1 MKLKYFSPL
10 LLALVSAP
18 LFAAPDIVS
27 ECSKPGRSVDREMQI
42 VMEHTLHIDIK
53 QIDESK
59 TKTEILSAQP
69 AGELLIS
76 QFAQETYDALTD
88 KAKSSPESYKKL
100 FSANPAYNL
109 VLRITYVNRDN
120 KKNIFI
126 ASGLADKD
134 ECSVRFNG
142 WLTEQREF

>member
-1 MKLKYFSPL
+1 MKLKYLPPL
-10 LLALVSAP
+10 LLSLVSAP
-18 LFAAPDIVS
+18 LFAAPDIVG

-42 VMEHTLHIDIK
+42 VMEHTLHIDMK

-59 TKTEILSAQP
+59 TRTEILSAQP

-76 QFAQETYDALTD
+76 QLAQETYDSLTG
-88 KAKSSPESYKKL
+88 KSKSSPESYKKL
-100 FSANPAYNL
+100 FSVNPPYNL

-126 ASGLADKD
+126 ASGLAD
-134 ECSVRFNG
+134 
-142 WLTEQREF
+142 

>member
-1 MKLKYFSPL
+1 MKLKYLPPL
-10 LLALVSAP
+10 LLSLVSAP

-27 ECSKPGRSVDREMQI
+27 ECSKPGRLIDREMQI
-42 VMEHTLHIDIK
+42 VMEHTLHIDMK

-59 TKTEILSAQP
+59 TRTEILSAQP

-76 QFAQETYDALTD
+76 QLAQETYDSLTD
-88 KAKSSPESYKKL
+88 KSKSSPESYKKL
-100 FSANPAYNL
+100 FSVNPPYNL
-109 VLRITYVNRDN
+109 VLRITYVNKDN

-134 ECSVRFNG
+134 ECSVHFNG

>member
-1 MKLKYFSPL
+1 MKLKYLSPL
-10 LLALVSAP
+10 LLALVSTP
-18 LFAAPDIVS
+18 LFAAPDVVS

-42 VMEHTLHIDIK
+42 VMEHTLHIDLK

-59 TKTEILSAQP
+59 TKTEILSAQL

-76 QFAQETYDALTD
+76 QLAQETYDSLTD
-88 KAKSSPESYKKL
+88 KSKSSPESYKKL
-100 FSANPAYNL
+100 FSANSAYNL
-109 VLRITYVNRDN
+109 VLRITYVNKEN

-126 ASGLADKD
+126 ASGLADKE
-134 ECSVRFNG
+134 ECSVHFNG

>member
-1 MKLKYFSPL
+1 MKLKYLSPL
-10 LLALVSAP
+10 LLSLVSAP

-42 VMEHTLHIDIK
+42 VMEHTLHIDLK
-53 QIDESK
+53 QIDAGK

-76 QFAQETYDALTD
+76 QLAQETYDSLTD
-88 KAKSSPESYKKL
+88 KSKSSPESYKKL
-100 FSANPAYNL
+100 FSVNPPYNL

-134 ECSVRFNG
+134 ECSVHFNG

>member
-1 MKLKYFSPL
+1 MKLKYLPPL
-10 LLALVSAP
+10 LLSLVSAP

-27 ECSKPGRSVDREMQI
+27 ECSKPGRSVDWEMQI
-42 VMEHTLHIDIK
+42 VMEHMLHIDMK

-59 TKTEILSAQP
+59 TRTEILSAQP

-76 QFAQETYDALTD
+76 QLAQETYDSLTD
-88 KAKSSPESYKKL
+88 KSKSSPESYKKL
-100 FSANPAYNL
+100 FSVNPPYNL
-109 VLRITYVNRDN
+109 VLRITYVNKDN

-134 ECSVRFNG
+134 ECSVHFNG

>member
-1 MKLKYFSPL
+1 MKLTCFFPL
-10 LLALVSAP
+10 LLTLVSAP

-27 ECSKPGRSVDREMQI
+27 ECSKPGRSIDREMQI
-42 VMEHTLHIDIK
+42 VMEHTLHIDTK

-59 TKTEILSAQP
+59 TQTDVLFAQP
-69 AGELLIS
+69 AGELLVS
-76 QFAQETYDALTD
+76 QLAQETYDALAD
-88 KAKSSPESYKKL
+88 KSKSSPESYKKL
-100 FSANPAYNL
+100 FSDNPVYNL
-109 VLRITYVNRDN
+109 VLRITYVSKDN

>member
-1 MKLKYFSPL
+1 MKLKYLSPL
-10 LLALVSAP
+10 LLSLVSAP

-42 VMEHTLHIDIK
+42 VME
-53 QIDESK
+53 QIDADK

-76 QFAQETYDALTD
+76 QLAQETYDSLTD
-88 KAKSSPESYKKL
+88 KSKSSPESYKKL

-109 VLRITYVNRDN
+109 VLRITYVNKDN

-134 ECSVRFNG
+134 ECSVHFNG